1 MRKKHSYVNLEVWMR
16 VLVHN
21 MKKLLILEGDIFG
34 AHQSNHSMPLLCIW
48 KQYCQCFSGWNCQI
62 EFSVLI
68 APRIIQEDGGDLS

>member
-62 EFSVLI
+62 SNEEVKHGLSVKLH
-68 APRIIQEDGGDLS
+68 QKL